1 MSILRTIPCRPRASE
16 YTAIP
21 LTDDNLAEVARQYL
35 VVRLTMNRDALHV
48 HTRDGLAIARPGM
61 ILLEDPRGEYDVLT
75 PDDYHEQYEQQED
88 A

>member
-21 LTDDNLAEVARQYL
+21 LTKGNLAEVARQYL
-35 VVRLTMNRDALHV
+35 VVHLPLGGDALHV
-48 HTRDGLAIARPGM
+48 YTRDGLVVARPGM
-61 ILLEDPRGEYDVLT
+61 VLLEDPHGEYQVLT
-75 PDDYHEQYEQQED
+75 AGDYNDQYEQEE

>member
-21 LTDDNLAEVARQYL
+21 LTANNMAEVARQYL
-35 VVRLTMNRDALHV
+35 VVHLTMNRDALHV
-48 HTRDGLAIARPGM
+48 FTRDGLVVARPGM
-61 ILLEDPRGEYDVLT
+61 VLLEDPHGEYQVLT
-75 PDDYHEQYEQQED
+75 AGDYHDQYEEGLP